1 MFKQHLLRIIPVI
14 GYSLTSVDPF
24 PTFEPTVIKEDKVF
38 AIGMC
43 NYRSDRITV
52 NNDVINLF
60 IEYIIT
66 EIVIY
71 NFVWDIG
78 AEIKHCG

>member
-1 MFKQHLLRIIPVI
+1 
-14 GYSLTSVDPF
+14 
-24 PTFEPTVIKEDKVF
+24 
-38 AIGMC
+38 MC